1 MKGISIFLV
10 ILLVIIV
17 NSIKIQQITD
27 QDSSKY
33 EEDKENQIWKR
44 R

>member
-1 MKGISIFLV
+1 MKRISIFLV